1 MAESKPTPPP
11 APDPPKPAATPIAP
25 PIGTIVLVRSSYNTL
40 VPAIVT
46 NDFAGQN
53 AAGAA
58 ALVVFNSASF
68 DNQPVKV
75 IQSAQAETFEID
87 AETLSRELFMWYQPM
102 GSSLAE
108 RNLQK
113 EIDDKRNKPAE

>member
-1 MAESKPTPPP
+1 MAESKTTTPP
-11 APDPPKPAATPIAP
+11 PDPPKAPAPTTAP

>member
-1 MAESKPTPPP
+1 MAESKAPTP
-11 APDPPKPAATPIAP
+11 APDPPKPSAATPVAP